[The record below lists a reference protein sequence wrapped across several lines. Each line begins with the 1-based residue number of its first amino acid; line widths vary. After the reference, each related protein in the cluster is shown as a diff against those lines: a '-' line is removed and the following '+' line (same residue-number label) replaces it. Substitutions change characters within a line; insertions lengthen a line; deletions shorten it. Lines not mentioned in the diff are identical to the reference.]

1 MIPVCLV
8 TGFLGSGKTTFLR
21 QVVED
26 NPGRKIVYLVNEL
39 SSLDVDGALLG
50 EVEEDVV
57 AIPGGSIFCR
67 CLVTEFIDH
76 LTELPE
82 RFGPIEGVVIE
93 ASGIADPRVV
103 QQLLAETGLDRV
115 YAVSSIVTIVDPG
128 SFPKLVTALP
138 NVRAQ
143 VEAADVVLVN
153 KTDQF
158 APEQVDFTER
168 LVAEIKPGVQ
178 VVRTEHCR
186 ADLELFG
193 EAPVREL
200 AGEYALCLDPNY
212 GKLAVE
218 FPGAVDLGRLMAELT
233 AVRDEIYR
241 AKGFVPTPD
250 GMYYLDLSQ
259 AGLTTQRMD
268 REDLAPG
275 LAVITR
281 GMDCP
286 QVDRL
291 VAAIEA
297 GELSA
302 RQGRG

>member
-1 MIPVCLV
+1 MIPICLV

-21 QVVED
+21 EVVED

-57 AIPGGSIFCR
+57 VIPGGSIFCR
-67 CLVTEFIDH
+67 CLVTEFIDQ
-76 LTELPE
+76 LSALPG
-82 RFGPIEGVVIE
+82 RFGPVEAVVIE

-103 QQLLAETGLDRV
+103 QQLLAETQLDEV
-115 YAVSSIVTIVDPG
+115 YAIASIVTIVDPG
-128 SFPKLVTALP
+128 SFPRLVDALP

-158 APEQVDFTER
+158 APEQVGFTER
-168 LVAEIKPGVQ
+168 LVLGIKPGVQ

-186 ADLELFG
+186 ANLELFG
-193 EAPVREL
+193 EAPARDL
-200 AGEYALCLDPNY
+200 HGEYALCLDPNY
-212 GKLAVE
+212 GRWAVE
-218 FPGAVDLGRLMAELT
+218 FPAPVDLGRLMIELT
-233 AVRDEIYR
+233 AVRESIYR
-241 AKGFVPTPD
+241 AKGFVPTLD
-250 GMYYLDLSQ
+250 GPYYLDLSQ

-268 REDLAPG
+268 REEVAAG
-275 LAVITR
+275 LAIVTR
-281 GMDCP
+281 GEDCP
-286 QVDRL
+286 QVEAL

-297 GELSA
+297 GKLSA
-302 RQGRG
+302 PDG